1 MARQLEDK
9 VTGELFE
16 VRRGRGRP
24 RKDGVLTGAQRQ
36 ARYQAKKNV
45 EQLRHRGMVADAE
58 RRFQGY
64 ELETLEWMIH
74 SKDDEDAR
82 LAWVE
87 VGRRKGWIL

>member
-24 RKDGVLTGAQRQ
+24 RKDGALTGAQRQ
-36 ARYQAKKNV
+36 RRYQAKKDAV
-45 EQLRHRGMVADAE
+45 QHRRRGMVAAAE
-58 RRFQGY
+58 QRFQGY